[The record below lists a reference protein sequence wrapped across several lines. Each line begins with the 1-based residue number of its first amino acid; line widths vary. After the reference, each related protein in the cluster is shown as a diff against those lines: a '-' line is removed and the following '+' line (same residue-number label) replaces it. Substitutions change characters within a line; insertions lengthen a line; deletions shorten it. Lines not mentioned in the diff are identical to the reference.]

1 MEVLTIFCLY
11 LVWCTLLIA
20 GTKTKAGDE
29 DESEVLRLQCNSLNL
44 SSRGGRNTLA
54 IRLFQH
60 FNTNPSLLA
69 GNDTDPVNFTAPA
82 ALLPEDTVPSESIS
96 TSPLAK
102 RKKRASPQTSTS
114 TSTKQPDKITAEE
127 PPLTIS
133 TLRNELRTLLQTV
146 VQQQIPAVST
156 PPSLTVPSFTPISTA
171 STTMHVV
178 PANQRTAL
186 PSFERNSDV
195 LPPLP
200 ENMLLKIQQ
209 GKFVN
214 FDLLLPQAFAP
225 STTDDYVLQVSNEG
239 EGGILLY
246 FASTPITVKP
256 SENQGFFILAA
267 SLVCFC

>member
-1 MEVLTIFCLY
+1 MMPVVRCQNGVTYHRKCCGCNATAWTSQEVAVILLLSDFSNTLTQILRFWLGTTPTLTTSLLRPRCCLRTRF
-11 LVWCTLLIA
+11 LPNL
-20 GTKTKAGDE
+20 
-29 DESEVLRLQCNSLNL
+29 SPLRLWLN
-44 SSRGGRNTLA
+44 
-54 IRLFQH
+54 
-60 FNTNPSLLA
+60 
-69 GNDTDPVNFTAPA
+69 
-82 ALLPEDTVPSESIS
+82 
-96 TSPLAK
+96 K
-102 RKKRASPQTSTS
+102 KKRASPQTSAS

-133 TLRNELRTLLQTV
+133 TLRDELRTLLQTV

-156 PPSLTVPSFTPISTA
+156 PPSLTVPIFTPISTA

-225 STTDDYVLQVSNEG
+225 STTDNYVLKVSNEG
-239 EGGILLY
+239 ALGR
-246 FASTPITVKP
+246 FS
-256 SENQGFFILAA
+256 
-267 SLVCFC
+267 